1 MKQMK
6 WTPDQQKAID
16 ARKGTLLVSAAAG
29 SGKTAVLVERVIKR
43 LCDSENPCGVEN
55 LLIVTFTKAAAAQMK
70 EKISAAIS
78 KQIAANPDDRHLRRQ
93 QLMLPCANIC
103 TIDSFCINL
112 VRENFHALGIA
123 PDFGLLDEGRLNVL
137 RSQAVTETVAELYK
151 DPSPEFLKL
160 TGLISDSKDDKKL
173 IDAILKLDSLS
184 QAYPFPKLW
193 LRSLANEFSN
203 PKAAEE
209 SPWGRILID
218 RTVSLVESCI
228 GSIDHCLSLLGTEPE
243 LQACY
248 ADTFNEDKSMLC
260 TFLEKAKHSTW
271 DEISQA
277 YFKIAFGK
285 MKSAPRGY
293 VSSVKD
299 ICQGTRN
306 SCKKLVGDLAKQFC
320 ITAADHKNDV
330 DFLAPVVSELINAVL
345 SFAERFSQLKAEEN
359 GADFSD
365 TLHLALELLVSP
377 GENGWSKT
385 PLAKALCEN
394 YAEIL
399 VDEYQDV
406 NLAQDMIF
414 AALSKDEN
422 NLFMVGDV
430 KQSIY
435 RFRQAMPE
443 IFLARRDAL
452 CEYETEKENYPAK
465 VTLGKNFRSRKG
477 ITEAVNFIFNALM
490 SREAGG
496 LDYDENERLE
506 AGAEYYPEKEGAD
519 TEFYLFE
526 TDKDDFLSVQARF
539 VADYIEKA
547 IAEKMTVTDGSGQR
561 EAKYKDFCIL
571 LRSIKNSS
579 RPFVDELTARGIPV
593 NCEAGAGFIS
603 SPEIMFM
610 VSLLKIIDNP
620 ANDIPL
626 TAVMLSPV
634 FGFTPDD
641 LAVMRADRRSGSFW
655 SCVVKA
661 AENGNAKAEEFLSKL
676 RSMRRIAATVKTGE
690 LVRRLIDDTG
700 YGAIV
705 CAMKNS
711 SQRRAN
717 LNLFIDQAN
726 RYESS
731 GGKGVSGF
739 VNYLDSII
747 KSGNDINN
755 SASKSEA
762 ADAVSVMT
770 IHKSKGLEFPVC
782 FVGACEKTYGDF
794 FNREDLIIASESRI
808 GIKNNDGVAKFD
820 TLTRLAAK
828 TETKIAE
835 HSEELRV
842 LYVALTRP
850 KEKLIMLSSCTDCNK
865 TLTSVASCVRESERA
880 DPFTVSEFTSYAS
893 GILCA
898 LIRHPDAHSFRLA
911 AGLDNR
917 MVLPC
922 AVPLK
927 AEIVINYKSAE
938 LVQEQTETA
947 LPDKALLRE
956 IKKNLSY
963 VYPYSSLDGIV
974 AKRIASNPDSDEI
987 KSEFF
992 ASRKPAFVSKD
1003 KLTPAQRGTA
1013 THRFMQ
1019 FADYSS
1025 ASKDAVSELSKLV
1038 GDGMLTRAEA
1048 DAVDIAS
1055 IRKFFESDLAKRILS
1070 ADKVFKEYEFT
1081 FGIPIR
1087 EMYPEIPE
1095 AVAGDEKIIIEGVA
1109 DCAFIENGSL
1119 VIVDYKTDRV
1129 SSPDEL
1135 REHYSSQLA
1144 IYRRCLSEVIGLP
1157 VSETLIYS
1165 FRLGQSIEV

>member
-1 MKQMK
+1 MK
-6 WTPDQQKAID
+6 WTTDQQKAID

-29 SGKTAVLVERVIKR
+29 SGKTAVLVERVIQR
-43 LCDSENPCGVEN
+43 ICDSENPCGIEN

-78 KQIAANPDDRHLRRQ
+78 KQIALNPSDKRLRRQ

-123 PDFGLLDEGRLNVL
+123 PDFCLLDEGKLKIL
-137 RSQAVTETVAELYK
+137 RTQAVTETVSSLYEN
-151 DPSPEFLKL
+151 PSDEFLKL
-160 TGLISDSKDDKKL
+160 TELISDTRDDQKL
-173 IDAILKLDSLS
+173 IDAILKLDALS
-184 QAYPFPKLW
+184 QAYPFPKIW
-193 LRSLANEFSN
+193 LRSLINEFEN
-203 PKAAEE
+203 PKSVEE
-209 SPWGRILID
+209 SPWGRILLS
-218 RTVSLVESCI
+218 RAAQLTESCI
-228 GSIDHCLSLLGTEPE
+228 GSIDHCISLLETEPE
-243 LQACY
+243 LYACY
-248 ADTFNEDKSMLC
+248 SDTFFADKEMFSH
-260 TFLEKAKHSTW
+260 FLEKIKNSSW
-271 DEISQA
+271 DKTAES
-277 YFKIAFGK
+277 YSGIAFGK

-293 VSSVKD
+293 ASSVKD
-299 ICQGTRN
+299 ICQSTR
-306 SCKKLVGDLAKQFC
+306 SSYKKLVSELEKQFL
-320 ITAADHKNDV
+320 ISSDDHKADV
-330 DFLAPVVSELINAVL
+330 EFLAPVVRELINAVFTF
-345 SFAERFSQLKAEEN
+345 SEKFSQLKAEEN

-365 TLHLALELLVSP
+365 TLHLALELLITPS
-377 GENGWSKT
+377 ENGYVKT
-385 PLAKALCEN
+385 PLAKMLCEN

-414 AALSKDEN
+414 SALSKDEN

-443 IFLARRDAL
+443 IFLARRDNL
-452 CEYETEKENYPAK
+452 SEYETEEENYPAK

-477 ITEAVNFIFNALM
+477 VTETVNFIFNAVM
-490 SREAGG
+490 SRDSGG
-496 LDYDENERLE
+496 LDYDEKERLE
-506 AGAEYYPEKEGAD
+506 AGADYYPEKQGAD

-526 TDKDDFLSVQARF
+526 TEKDDFLTVQARF
-539 VADYIEKA
+539 VADYIEKS
-547 IAEKMTVTDGSGQR
+547 IADGMLITDGDKQR
-561 EAKYKDFCIL
+561 PIRYKDFSIL

-579 RPFVDELTARGIPV
+579 RPFVDELASRGIPV
-593 NCEAGAGFIS
+593 NCEAGGGFIS

-610 VSLLKIIDNP
+610 ISLLKIIDNP

-626 TAVMLSPV
+626 TAAMLSPV

-641 LAVMRADRRSGSFW
+641 LALIRADCKKGSFY
-655 SCVVKA
+655 SCVVKS
-661 AENGNAKAEEFLSKL
+661 AENGNEKSENFLARL
-676 RSMRRIAATVKTGE
+676 RSMRRLAATVKTGE
-690 LVRRLIDDTG
+690 LIRRLIDDTG

-711 SQRRAN
+711 AQRRAN

-739 VNYLDSII
+739 IGYLDSII
-747 KSGNDINN
+747 KSGGDIDGG
-755 SASKSEA
+755 ASKSEA
-762 ADAVSVMT
+762 ADAVSIMT

-794 FNREDLIIASESRI
+794 FNREDLIIASESGI
-808 GIKNNDGVAKFD
+808 GIKVNNGSAKFD

-828 TETKIAE
+828 TETKCAE

-850 KEKLIMLSSCTDCNK
+850 KERLVMLSSCTDSAK
-865 TLTSVASCVRESERA
+865 TLTSIASKLREGEKA

-893 GILCA
+893 CILA
-898 LIRHPDAHSFRLA
+898 SLIRHPDAHALRMA

-922 AVPLK
+922 SMPLK
-927 AEIVINYKSAE
+927 AEIIKNYESAE
-938 LVQEQTETA
+938 IVQAEVAAA
-947 LPDKALLRE
+947 LPDKRILTE
-956 IKKNLSY
+956 IKKRLGYS
-963 VYPYSSLDGIV
+963 YPYSALDGIV

-992 ASRKPAFVSKD
+992 ASRKPAFISKD
-1003 KLTPAQRGTA
+1003 NLTPAQRGTA

-1019 FADYSS
+1019 FANYES
-1025 ASKDAVSELSKLV
+1025 ASASAESELKRLV
-1038 GDGMLTRAEA
+1038 ADGMLTEAEA
-1048 DAVDIAS
+1048 GAVDIKS
-1055 IRKFFESDLAKRILS
+1055 ITAFFKSELAKRILA
-1070 ADKVFKEYEFT
+1070 ADKLYKEYEFT

-1095 AVAGDEKIIIEGVA
+1095 SVAQNEKIIIEGVA
-1109 DCAFIENGSL
+1109 DCAFVENGEL

-1129 SSPDEL
+1129 SAAEEL
-1135 REHYSSQLA
+1135 VEHYSDQLA
-1144 IYRRCLSEVIGLP
+1144 IYRRCLSEVLGLP
-1157 VSETLIYS
+1157 VKQTLIYS
-1165 FRLGQSIEV
+1165 FRLNQSIEV